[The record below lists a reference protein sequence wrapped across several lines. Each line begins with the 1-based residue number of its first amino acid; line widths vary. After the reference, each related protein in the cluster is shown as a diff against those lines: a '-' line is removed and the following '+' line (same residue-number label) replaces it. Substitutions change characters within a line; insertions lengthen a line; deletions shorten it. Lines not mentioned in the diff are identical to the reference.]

1 MNTLIEFQQVC
12 KYYYMGDTT
21 VTAAN
26 HISFQI
32 YKGEFVAIV
41 GSSGSGKSTCMNI
54 IGCLDVPSE
63 GTYLLSGQDVGQMSK
78 NRLAEIRNEL
88 LGFIF
93 QQYNLLPK
101 LNLVENVEVPLM
113 YAGVPKGERRE
124 WALAALEQV
133 GLGNKWRHKPME
145 LSGGQQQR
153 VSIAR
158 ALVGRPSVILA
169 DEPTGALDSRTGR
182 EVLAMLQDI
191 HRQGNTVVLITH
203 DNSIAVQAQ
212 RIIRLEDGKVVY
224 DGPSDAPEAV
234 VTPGSSEG
242 RRGGAHE
249 HFGIPGAGP
258 EKHRLQQGAHPSDHL
273 GIIIGVAAVIVIVG
287 LGNGLETYVT
297 ESFSD
302 MGTDTLTVTVI
313 SRGSTRSLD
322 VEDMYDIVEEN
333 SEYLDLCS
341 PTVTMAGYV
350 KIGSETVDTTTSTGV
365 SEDYLDIA
373 RLTIAQGRNLQYSDM
388 STRVK
393 VCVIGAYLNQAYFD
407 GNAVGQ
413 TLRVGGQSL
422 EVVGV
427 LAQQDEELEEGGS
440 DDCLYLPY
448 TTAERITGESSTYT
462 ITMKDENY
470 IDESVAA
477 LVAALYAVFASD
489 DYYTVTSMSEMLET
503 MTSMINLLVGVLA
516 GIAAISLVVGGIGIM
531 NIMLVSVTE
540 RTREI
545 GIRKSLGAKERYI
558 MQQFVI
564 EAAATSALGGIIGIL
579 LGDGLSILATQVVER
594 LMEESLTISPTLAA
608 VALAFGISVGI
619 GIFFGYL
626 PAKKAAQLNPIDAL
640 HYD

>member
-1 MNTLIEFQQVC
+1 MSILESLELALKNIVSSKVRTLLT
-12 KYYYMGDTT
+12 M
-21 VTAAN
+21 
-26 HISFQI
+26 
-32 YKGEFVAIV
+32 
-41 GSSGSGKSTCMNI
+41 
-54 IGCLDVPSE
+54 
-63 GTYLLSGQDVGQMSK
+63 
-78 NRLAEIRNEL
+78 
-88 LGFIF
+88 
-93 QQYNLLPK
+93 
-101 LNLVENVEVPLM
+101 
-113 YAGVPKGERRE
+113 
-124 WALAALEQV
+124 
-133 GLGNKWRHKPME
+133 
-145 LSGGQQQR
+145 
-153 VSIAR
+153 
-158 ALVGRPSVILA
+158 
-169 DEPTGALDSRTGR
+169 
-182 EVLAMLQDI
+182 
-191 HRQGNTVVLITH
+191 
-203 DNSIAVQAQ
+203 
-212 RIIRLEDGKVVY
+212 
-224 DGPSDAPEAV
+224 
-234 VTPGSSEG
+234 
-242 RRGGAHE
+242 
-249 HFGIPGAGP
+249 
-258 EKHRLQQGAHPSDHL
+258 L

-287 LGNGLETYVT
+287 LGNGLEAYVT

-302 MGTDTLTVTVI
+302 MGTDTLTVTVM

-388 STRVK
+388 STRAK
-393 VCVIGAYLNQAYFD
+393 VCVIGAYLNQAYFG

-422 EVVGV
+422 EIVGV

-448 TTAERITGESSTYT
+448 TTAERITGETSTYT

-477 LVAALYAVFASD
+477 LEAALYAVFASD

>member
-1 MNTLIEFQQVC
+1 MRILEAC
-12 KYYYMGDTT
+12 SLALK
-21 VTAAN
+21 
-26 HISFQI
+26 
-32 YKGEFVAIV
+32 
-41 GSSGSGKSTCMNI
+41 NI
-54 IGCLDVPSE
+54 RA
-63 GTYLLSGQDVGQMSK
+63 SK
-78 NRLAEIRNEL
+78 TRT
-88 LGFIF
+88 
-93 QQYNLLPK
+93 
-101 LNLVENVEVPLM
+101 
-113 YAGVPKGERRE
+113 
-124 WALAALEQV
+124 
-133 GLGNKWRHKPME
+133 
-145 LSGGQQQR
+145 
-153 VSIAR
+153 
-158 ALVGRPSVILA
+158 IL
-169 DEPTGALDSRTGR
+169 T
-182 EVLAMLQDI
+182 M
-191 HRQGNTVVLITH
+191 
-203 DNSIAVQAQ
+203 
-212 RIIRLEDGKVVY
+212 
-224 DGPSDAPEAV
+224 
-234 VTPGSSEG
+234 
-242 RRGGAHE
+242 
-249 HFGIPGAGP
+249 
-258 EKHRLQQGAHPSDHL
+258 L
-273 GIIIGVAAVIVIVG
+273 GIIIGVMAVIVIVG
-287 LGNGLETYVT
+287 LGNGLEGYVT

-302 MGTDTLTVTVI
+302 MGTNTLTVTVM

-341 PTVTMAGYV
+341 PTVTMAGHV

-388 STRVK
+388 STRAK
-393 VCVIGAYLNQAYFD
+393 VCVIGAYLNQAYFG

-422 EVVGV
+422 E
-427 LAQQDEELEEGGS
+427 
-440 DDCLYLPY
+440 
-448 TTAERITGESSTYT
+448 I
-462 ITMKDENY
+462 
-470 IDESVAA
+470 
-477 LVAALYAVFASD
+477 
-489 DYYTVTSMSEMLET
+489 
-503 MTSMINLLVGVLA
+503 VGVLA